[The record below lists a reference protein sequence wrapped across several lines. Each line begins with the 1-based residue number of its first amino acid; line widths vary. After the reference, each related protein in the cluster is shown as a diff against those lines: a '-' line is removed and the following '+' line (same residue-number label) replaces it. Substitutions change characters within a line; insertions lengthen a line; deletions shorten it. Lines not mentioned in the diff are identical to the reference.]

1 MRVAELPN
9 EQEVHLTHRIAHVL
23 RTEQAAVGF
32 DTGLNRFYL
41 TANVN
46 EQFLE
51 HPVTVRLK
59 GYWVCD
65 CFHIKSRSIRQEIN
79 NTKDSK
85 RSNS

>member
-65 CFHIKSRSIRQEIN
+65 CFHIKVKIN
-79 NTKDSK
+79 QTGNK
-85 RSNS
+85 